1 MDIQGWKK
9 NGLQTL
15 WDGNGQKK
23 GEWNWKNG
31 KPDGLYTDWY
41 ENGQKMLEGT
51 YKDLGLFEVIGRWN
65 KDGSVREEPFKV
77 EGYLQLLK

>member
-1 MDIQGWKK
+1 
-9 NGLQTL
+9 
-15 WDGNGQKK
+15 
-23 GEWNWKNG
+23 
-31 KPDGLYTDWY
+31 
-41 ENGQKMLEGT
+41 MLEGT